1 MSMDP
6 SSIVWK
12 ASSRSNRTYC
22 VEIARIND
30 EIAVRDSKNPTA
42 GYLTATPAEWST
54 FLAALKHGRFEQD
67 YH

>member
-1 MSMDP
+1 MDP

-22 VEIARIND
+22 VEIARING
-30 EIAVRDSKNPTA
+30 EIAIRDSKNPTT

-54 FLAALKHGRFEQD
+54 FLTALKQGHFDQ
-67 YH
+67 